1 MRYKCVGEVI
11 FCDEWTEQ
19 KWQFSKV
26 AGRQFLAVCDEKT
39 AETVRTRWSMGE
51 SISALPKLEE
61 APCSSILQF
70 YKLTI
75 TDHIQ
80 K

>member
-26 AGRQFLAVCDEKT
+26 VARQFPAVCDKNNGKNCQDT
-39 AETVRTRWSMGE
+39 MVNGWMYFY
-51 SISALPKLEE
+51 
-61 APCSSILQF
+61 AP
-70 YKLTI
+70 
-75 TDHIQ
+75 
-80 K
+80 